1 MMRFNGA
8 ALAAGLAVL
17 MAVGCNSG
25 GDTTTSST
33 APDTTKPAAGGTDTA
48 AKPEFTIAVI
58 PKGSTHDYWKALHAG
73 ADAAAKE
80 LNVKIDFKGP
90 LKEDDKEDQ
99 IKTVEDFVTAKV
111 DGIVLAPLDNVAL
124 AKPVEAAVTA
134 KIPVVII
141 DSALK
146 SDKYSATAMTNNYNG
161 GKAAGEEM
169 VKLLGG
175 KGNIIVLRYEAGS
188 ASTMER
194 EQGFLDVVSK
204 TPGIKVLSSNE
215 EGGAT
220 ADSAQQKAEGLLG
233 GFKNPD
239 GTPQAQ
245 GIYCP
250 NESTTFGMLRVLDE
264 LHWSGK
270 VKFVGFDSSPKLIE
284 GMKSGKID
292 ALVVQDPFKMGH
304 DSIATMVKILKKQS
318 FDKDEDTGATLVTKA
333 NMDQPEIAKLLTP
346 PQD

>member
-1 MMRFNGA
+1 MQQ
-8 ALAAGLAVL
+8 L
-17 MAVGCNSG
+17 MAAPYEETGSNNYRGVTTVGDNS
-25 GDTTTSST
+25 TTGNSTS
-33 APDTTKPAAGGTDTA
+33 GTDASGKKTL
-48 AKPEFTIAVI
+48 TIAVI

-73 ADAAAKE
+73 ANLAAKE
-80 LNVKIDFKGP
+80 LGVTISFKGP

-99 IKTVEDFVTAKV
+99 IKTVEDFITAKV

-124 AKPVEAAVTA
+124 AKPVEAAVA
-134 KIPVVII
+134 GGIPVVII
-141 DSALK
+141 DSSLK
-146 SDKYSATAMTNNYNG
+146 SDKYAATAMTNNFKG
-161 GKAAGEEM
+161 GQMAGEAM
-169 VKLLGG
+169 VKLLNG
-175 KGNIIVLRYEAGS
+175 KGNVIMLRYEAGS
-188 ASTMER
+188 ASTMDR
-194 EQGFLDVVSK
+194 EAGFLDVISK
-204 TPGIKVLSSNE
+204 ATGIKVLSSNE

-239 GTPQAQ
+239 GSLQAQ

-264 LHWSGK
+264 NHWAGK
-270 VKFVGFDSSPKLIE
+270 VKFVGFDSSPKLLE
-284 GMKSGKID
+284 GMTAGKVD

-304 DSIATMVKILKKQS
+304 DSVATMVKIIKKQT

-333 NMDQPEIAKLLTP
+333 NMNQPEIAKLISP

>member
-1 MMRFNGA
+1 MRFKGA
-8 ALAAGLAVL
+8 ALAAGLAML
-17 MAVGCNSG
+17 MIAGCGSG
-25 GDTTTSST
+25 GDAAKQTDGGTTPTTTT
-33 APDTTKPAAGGTDTA
+33 DKGG
-48 AKPEFTIAVI
+48 KKELTIAVI

-73 ADAAAKE
+73 ANLAAKE
-80 LNVKIDFKGP
+80 LGVKIDFKGP

-99 IKTVEDFVTAKV
+99 IKTVENFVTTKV

-124 AKPVEAAVTA
+124 AKPVEAAVA
-134 KIPVVII
+134 GGIPVVII
-141 DSALK
+141 DSSLK
-146 SDKYSATAMTNNYNG
+146 SDKYAATAMTNNYKG
-161 GKAAGEEM
+161 GEMAGEAM

-175 KGNIIVLRYEAGS
+175 KGSVIVLRYMAGS
-188 ASTMER
+188 ASTMDR
-194 EQGFLDVVSK
+194 EQGFLDVIK
-204 TPGIKVLSSNE
+204 KNPGIKILSDNQ
-215 EGGAT
+215 EGGST

-239 GTPQAQ
+239 GSLQAQ

-264 LHWSGK
+264 NNWSGK

-284 GMKSGKID
+284 GMKAGKID

-304 DSIATMVKILKKQS
+304 DSVATMVNIINKKP
-318 FDKDEDTGATLVTKA
+318 FEKAEDTGATLVTKA
-333 NMDQPEIAKLLTP
+333 NMNDAAIAKLLTP